1 MRRQRGWWRL
11 GLSAAGAPLTAL
23 PSEVCGLPA
32 AGLARAIGSSFIKH
46 FGPRLTAAG
55 QLGPPGPEKCPPN
68 ALAQRPAQ
76 KGLCHSWK
84 DRPRGNTVAPIEIH
98 GELPPAVLARVRALP
113 QVRWAFGAKLD
124 RMAQI
129 LLPGANAPQ
138 LPALAASWQAV
149 LTQFL
154 GQARGSEI

>member
-1 MRRQRGWWRL
+1 M
-11 GLSAAGAPLTAL
+11 
-23 PSEVCGLPA
+23 
-32 AGLARAIGSSFIKH
+32 
-46 FGPRLTAAG
+46 
-55 QLGPPGPEKCPPN
+55 PPKCTGPE
-68 ALAQRPAQ
+68 ARPERAF
-76 KGLCHSWK
+76 HSWK